1 METRYLHMTFF
12 WGRRTEVLFRGWPGA
27 RGGMYAVALVFVFFL
42 TFLIQMLSCRRLTE
56 LGRRSPL
63 LGGFFRTAV
72 HALQTGLA
80 YLVMLALMSY
90 NVGVLMV
97 AIGGSAAG
105 FLLFQSLVF
114 WARRPGEVSSTKC

>member
-27 RGGMYAVALVFVFFL
+27 RG
-42 TFLIQMLSCRRLTE
+42 MLSCRRLTE